1 MFKNLKEKYNK
12 FGEAHPAIKEWFEA
26 IVFVLVMV
34 IIIRYFLMKM

>member
-12 FGEAHPAIKEWFEA
+12 FGEAHPAIKEWFET

-34 IIIRYFLMKM
+34 IIIR